1 MPPGIAPCADVSA
14 FYNAHLDAAHDFLFP
29 DLHWN
34 LLVVMNFFTQINP
47 KTGRKTDKVALA
59 DTNGNTLSVNRK
71 QWPSGHSLA
80 KFACVEAKI
89 AVEGKRKNIVAMRP
103 SAANGQD
110 IWHLETVQ
118 IVRADEQ
125 RQRYVAR
132 NEAGL
137 TFVVPYYIIR
147 SRVDCG
153 IKARLWWV
161 DAATKEGKGMRR
173 TIAVEF
179 VDVENKPKPR
189 PEKNA

>member
-1 MPPGIAPCADVSA
+1 
-14 FYNAHLDAAHDFLFP
+14 
-29 DLHWN
+29 
-34 LLVVMNFFTQINP
+34 
-47 KTGRKTDKVALA
+47 
-59 DTNGNTLSVNRK
+59 
-71 QWPSGHSLA
+71 
-80 KFACVEAKI
+80 
-89 AVEGKRKNIVAMRP
+89 MRP

-125 RQRYVAR
+125 RQRYVAK

-173 TIAVEF
+173 TIAVELIAA
-179 VDVENKPKPR
+179 ENQTQGMP
-189 PEKNA
+189 